1 MRPVDAGMCPAA
13 TFAATLSRAMMSS
26 EAVEEA
32 VREMR
37 RSRRRADLQDV
48 RGERE
53 RFRLLRTSP
62 P

>member
-1 MRPVDAGMCPAA
+1 MSAA
-13 TFAATLSRAMMSS
+13 AAFAATLSRAMMSS

-37 RSRRRADLQDV
+37 RSRRCAALQDV

-53 RFRLLRTSP
+53 RFRLLRTP
-62 P
+62 PP